1 MEATTATATV
11 IKNTNIFDFLSSPTG
26 TVIIVI
32 IAALLLFVLITG
44 AKVHYSKDK
53 GFSMEASEGGL
64 FKKKQKKGNS
74 SSGGAVNPFFI
85 KVLKDVVDSEV
96 SNFINA
102 QKNEEYKFE
111 KTIKNEKSF
120 VSEGIKRNIEIKVG
134 EIILVEDSTKNY
146 EIYELYLAR
155 DLTKIILNHLDT
167 FIERNN
173 SNDNELDNLIVSE
186 VDEIIKDLKIKVNKY
201 TLLSQAYI
209 EKIVSMYDKL
219 GHDIIGLIQE
229 SVKKCIEAKNEYDS
243 QIDAAKEHFN
253 ETIKEK
259 IDSAM
264 TVESSQPAKAEAKK
278 DDE

>member
-32 IAALLLFVLITG
+32 IALLLLFVLITG
-44 AKVHYSKDK
+44 AKVHWSKDK

-64 FKKKQKKGNS
+64 FKKKQKKGS
-74 SSGGAVNPFFI
+74 GGGGAVNPFFI

-102 QKNEEYKFE
+102 QKNEEFKYE
-111 KTIKNEKSF
+111 KTIKQEKSF
-120 VSEGIKRNIEIKVG
+120 ISEGIKRNIEIKVG

-155 DLTKIILNHLDT
+155 DLTKIILNHLDM

-209 EKIVSMYDKL
+209 EKILSMYDKL

-243 QIDAAKEHFN
+243 QVDKAKDHFN

-264 TVESSQPAKAEAKK
+264 TVEGSQPAPKVETKK
-278 DDE
+278 EDE